1 MYSILNLSQ
10 IWLFRLSMA
19 FIAWNVC
26 TMPTQI
32 WNYSSY
38 TTTFFLLVA
47 YTISSTVCKHLWQ
60 NGARVSQNI
69 PLSTSHALECLFL
82 PLCTSSWSFS
92 AFQDALSELDQIGED
107 SAQVSSF
114 MAAFSVFLCDT
125 SSISYQLVLLHNA
138 KSWLIW
144 KDPDARKDWGQEE
157 KGATEDEMVGW
168 HHRLNGH
175 EFG

>member
-1 MYSILNLSQ
+1 MLFYLPKVYSKFQSALVVQCKKKQKTKQIHMYSILNLSQ

-107 SAQVSSF
+107 SWESLGLQG
-114 MAAFSVFLCDT
+114 
-125 SSISYQLVLLHNA
+125 
-138 KSWLIW
+138 
-144 KDPDARKDWGQEE
+144 DPTRPS
-157 KGATEDEMVGW
+157 
-168 HHRLNGH
+168 
-175 EFG
+175 